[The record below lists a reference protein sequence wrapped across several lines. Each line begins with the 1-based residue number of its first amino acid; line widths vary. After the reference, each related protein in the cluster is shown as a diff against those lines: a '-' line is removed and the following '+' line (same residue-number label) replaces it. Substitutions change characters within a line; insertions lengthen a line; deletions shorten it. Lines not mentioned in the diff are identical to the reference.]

1 MNAYLTEWNSI
12 NGRGCCIPPSL
23 PPCSV
28 HPPECSRGRH
38 FQKCWFRCHQ
48 PEKAT
53 DPTQPESVRWQPVF
67 GNRGL
72 TLPLPQAVL
81 WICSPYAPDNSLR
94 MKPVH
99 HLTVSG
105 WLKQH
110 FPVTLL
116 HSSTELTAVCI
127 LFLYHVSPFFLP
139 PLYILFSWL
148 HSSTFMCSFE
158 LPVHP
163 SFQCDSTLFFEVP
176 FPWSESLGHTALSG
190 CVIIPERSPN
200 EWL

>member
-1 MNAYLTEWNSI
+1 MRILQSETALTWETAASL
-12 NGRGCCIPPSL
+12 PPSL
-23 PPCSV
+23 PAQYTPLNALG
-28 HPPECSRGRH
+28 EGTSRNVGSDVIS
-38 FQKCWFRCHQ
+38 QKRQLIPHNQ
-48 PEKAT
+48 SQYA
-53 DPTQPESVRWQPVF
+53 DSQVF

-105 WLKQH
+105 WLKQR